1 MNMDARTAF
10 AEAIAQE
17 MDMDLSPEF
26 MAACD
31 KALIQLWLR
40 GYAVLPA
47 PDEEPVDER
56 AI

>member
-1 MNMDARTAF
+1 MDARIAF
-10 AEAIAQE
+10 AESFAQE

>member
-1 MNMDARTAF
+1 MDARTAF